1 MIEPRLD
8 PDLYNNYNN
17 NKSNRIIS
25 PSRSESVD
33 SINSNKT
40 SSSTN
45 QSKIQNLTHSRNNS
59 NSGLTSDKV
68 INLFVFIVNIIFST
82 FILHVFYMKMFTQSI
97 SFFRSSNLKLIG
109 ILKKEREN
117 QLNSKYFRLF

>member
-8 PDLYNNYNN
+8 PDLYNNNN
-17 NKSNRIIS
+17 NKFNRIIS
-25 PSRSESVD
+25 TSRSESVD
-33 SINSNKT
+33 SLNSNKT

-68 INLFVFIVNIIFST
+68 INLFIFIVILIFST
-82 FILHVFYMKMFTQSI
+82 LILCVFYMLMFIQ
-97 SFFRSSNLKLIG
+97 
-109 ILKKEREN
+109 
-117 QLNSKYFRLF
+117 

>member
-8 PDLYNNYNN
+8 PDLYNNNN
-17 NKSNRIIS
+17 NKFNRIIS
-25 PSRSESVD
+25 TSRSESVD

-45 QSKIQNLTHSRNNS
+45 QSKTQNLTHSRNNS

-68 INLFVFIVNIIFST
+68 INFL
-82 FILHVFYMKMFTQSI
+82 IL
-97 SFFRSSNLKLIG
+97 LLI
-109 ILKKEREN
+109 
-117 QLNSKYFRLF
+117 